1 VFSRM
6 RNITFVENGPIQLKG
21 RCCVACVRES
31 IMFEARGL
39 APCFAV
45 GIEFAVSRNT
55 AYLSAF
61 SWVRNMNFVPIS
73 PFQVSGETL

>member
-1 VFSRM
+1 
-6 RNITFVENGPIQLKG
+6 
-21 RCCVACVRES
+21 VRES